1 MEIRPVIEGFEDQNI
16 VVKSSLLSGTK
27 LTINDQKPPK
37 GQSRGEM
44 ALTRNDGRV
53 VSAMWKP
60 QMLGFDTPQ
69 LVVDGKP
76 IQLVEPLKWQ
86 ELAFAGLPLIL
97 VFIGGLLGA
106 IVGVLAFTAS
116 TSIFRSGINKFSKY
130 ALSGLITILAVLIY
144 LVLASA
150 IQLAINSAY

>member
-1 MEIRPVIEGFEDQNI
+1 MEIRPVIEGFEGQDI

-27 LTINDQKPPK
+27 MFINDQKAPK
-37 GQSRGEM
+37 GQRWGEM

-53 VSAMWKP
+53 VTAMWKP

-69 LVVDGKP
+69 LMVEGKA
-76 IQLVEPLKWQ
+76 IQLVDALKWY
-86 ELAFAGLPLIL
+86 EMVFAGLPIIL

-116 TSIFRSGINKFSKY
+116 TSIFRSEINKFSKY
-130 ALSGLITILAVLIY
+130 ALAGLITIFAVLIY
-144 LVLASA
+144 LVLATV
-150 IQLAINSAY
+150 IQVALNSAL

>member
-1 MEIRPVIEGFEDQNI
+1 MEIRPVIEGFEGQDI

-27 LTINDQKPPK
+27 MFINDQKAPK
-37 GQSRGEM
+37 GQRWGEM

-53 VSAMWKP
+53 VTAMWKP

-69 LVVDGKP
+69 LMVEGKT
-76 IQLVEPLKWQ
+76 IQLVDALKWY
-86 ELAFAGLPLIL
+86 EMVFAGLPIIL

-116 TSIFRSGINKFSKY
+116 TSIFRSEINKFSKY
-130 ALSGLITILAVLIY
+130 ALAGLITIFAVLIY
-144 LVLASA
+144 LVLATV
-150 IQLAINSAY
+150 IQVALNSAL

>member
-1 MEIRPVIEGFEDQNI
+1 MEIRPVIEGFEGQEI
-16 VVKSSLLSGTK
+16 VVKSSLLGGTK
-27 LTINDQKPPK
+27 LTVNGQKAPK
-37 GQSRGEM
+37 GQRWGEM

-53 VSAMWKP
+53 VTAAWKP

-69 LVVDGKP
+69 LLVEGKT
-76 IQLVEPLKWQ
+76 IQLIEPLKWH

-116 TSIFRSGINKFSKY
+116 TSIFRSGINKISKY
-130 ALSGLITILAVLIY
+130 ALSGLITIFAVLIY
-144 LVLASA
+144 LVLATA